1 MRRFLLLTVSLA
13 ALAPADSAPAQ
24 QSVFCTNCST
34 VAQQLAGYARQLLQL
49 EQEVTMAKNS
59 IANTLALPSTIYH
72 DMTSEV
78 TQIGSI
84 ANKANMLNG
93 NSRAMLDRLAIT
105 TGYPSGSLAQWQNQ
119 LIVQDNAISQAMRAA
134 AEILQQQQTSLKS
147 NASTLSDLQSQ
158 ALGTGGQQATLQ
170 TLAGIQATVGQQI
183 QSQQAT
189 LSGAL
194 QAMLTHQTAQADRE
208 AYMRRLTT
216 AQAKAGIQAS
226 CGAAAAT
233 GYPAVAA
240 CKNATTG
247 TASTQ

>member
-49 EQEVTMAKNS
+49 EQEVTMAKK
-59 IANTLALPSTIYH
+59 
-72 DMTSEV
+72 V